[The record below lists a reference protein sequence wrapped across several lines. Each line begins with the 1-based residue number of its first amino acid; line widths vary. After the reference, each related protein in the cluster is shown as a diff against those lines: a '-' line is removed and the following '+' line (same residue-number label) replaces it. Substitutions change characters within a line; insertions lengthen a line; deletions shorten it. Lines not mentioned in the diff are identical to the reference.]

1 MGSAPHARGSRIT
14 GPIRADDYVP
24 WTQMMILGLQHTF
37 TMFGATVLVP
47 LLTGLDVNV
56 ALFTA
61 GIGTLWFHWVTKG
74 RVPIFLGSSFAFIA
88 PVALVVKEVGIPAA
102 GGGIVVAGLVYCVLA
117 ALIYFLGREFM
128 ERILPPVITG
138 PVIMVIGLTLAP
150 VAVGQASKN
159 WLIALIVLA
168 TVAFVSLY
176 VKGFM
181 RLLPVISGIVVGY
194 VVSLIA
200 GIVDF
205 KPIAQATVFGIPGF
219 TWPVFDAAAIGLIAP
234 VAIATMVE
242 HVGDVLAVGATVED
256 DFVKDPGLH
265 RTLIGDGIGTSLA
278 GLFGGPA
285 NTTYS
290 ENTGVLAL
298 TRVWK
303 PAVMRIA
310 AVMAIALSLIPKLG
324 ATIRTIPEPVIG
336 GISIVLFG
344 MIASIGVRT
353 VVENRVDFKK
363 SRNLLIAS
371 IILVVGIGGAVINI
385 WGNLKFGGMGLAAI
399 LGIILNLILPR
410 DAGEDSADKEGAR

>member
-1 MGSAPHARGSRIT
+1 MGSSQIPVTPQVRG
-14 GPIRADDYVP
+14 PVRAGDYLP
-24 WTQMMILGLQHTF
+24 FPQLLILGLQHTF

-47 LLTGLDVNV
+47 LLTGLDVSV

-61 GIGTLWFHWVTKG
+61 GIGTLWFHLVTKG
-74 RVPIFLGSSFAFIA
+74 KVPVFLGSSFAFIA
-88 PVALVVKEVGIPAA
+88 PVALVIKETGIPAA
-102 GGGIVVAGLVYCVLA
+102 QGGIMVAGLLYCILA
-117 ALIYFLGREFM
+117 VLIYFLGREFM
-128 ERILPPVITG
+128 EKILPPVVTG
-138 PVIMVIGLTLAP
+138 PIIMVIGLNLAP
-150 VAVGQASKN
+150 VAISSASKN

-168 TVAFVSLY
+168 TVAFVNMY
-176 VKGFM
+176 VKGFL

-194 VVSLIA
+194 IVSLIA
-200 GIVDF
+200 GIVNF
-205 KPIAQATVFGIPGF
+205 KPITEAAVVGAPNF

-242 HVGDVLAVGATVED
+242 HVGDVLAVGATVEE
-256 DFVKDPGLH
+256 DFIQDPGLH
-265 RTLIGDGIGTSLA
+265 RTLIGDGIGTALA

-303 PAVMRIA
+303 PGVMRVA

-324 ATIRTIPEPVIG
+324 AAIRTIPEPVIG

-353 VVENRVDFKK
+353 VVENKVDFKQP
-363 SRNLLIAS
+363 RNLLIAS

-399 LGIILNLILPR
+399 LGIILNLLLPKETG
-410 DAGEDSADKEGAR
+410 DAS